1 MSGAVPAEDAL
12 DRAVFVD
19 AVNPA
24 KSFDDR
30 LAGWEGDGAC
40 RRLLSYMDANRSV
53 VLCINLADAEPARED
68 RADRDDRCPIFPV
81 TPDPRLDAVGA
92 RWK

>member
-1 MSGAVPAEDAL
+1 MSGAVPAVDAF
-12 DRAVFVD
+12 DRAVFAD

-40 RRLLSYMDANRSV
+40 RMLLSYMDVNRSV
-53 VLCINLADAEPARED
+53 VLCIALADAEPARED

-81 TPDPRLDAVGA
+81 TPAPRLDAVGA
-92 RWK
+92 R